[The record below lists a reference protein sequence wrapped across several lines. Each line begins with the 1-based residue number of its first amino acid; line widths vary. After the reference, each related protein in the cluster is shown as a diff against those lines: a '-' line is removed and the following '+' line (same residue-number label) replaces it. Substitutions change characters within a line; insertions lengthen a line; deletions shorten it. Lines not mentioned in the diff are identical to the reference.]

1 MRSPLCFALAGL
13 TEVSSCS
20 VTQCSPKLSGGSLLH
35 RASLTPH
42 ASAGSL
48 PQAACCVYELLRCP
62 TPFTTRKFTVFQLKS
77 MQFLLRHKAFTP
89 PYLPTISLAFQP
101 SSAPIRAH
109 CCILTSFPSATGEDG
124 HLGNWMGLWAS

>member
-1 MRSPLCFALAGL
+1 MSHSFHN
-13 TEVSSCS
+13 
-20 VTQCSPKLSGGSLLH
+20 Q
-35 RASLTPH
+35 
-42 ASAGSL
+42 
-48 PQAACCVYELLRCP
+48 
-62 TPFTTRKFTVFQLKS
+62 KFTVFQLKS
-77 MQFLLRHKAFTP
+77 MQFFLRHKAFTP